1 MSRSYIPCFGD
12 SQDHNNSPWALFVR
26 IREKDLTLNA
36 DKGEYNKNSL
46 EFLGH
51 VFGEDGIKPSETKLK
66 TILNNSNECI
76 RSEKS
81 SGHDELLWCS
91 LHPNY
96 AALTHELRH
105 LTKKTTQWSWT
116 EKHDAALHTLKAERS
131 KATIWVL
138 L

>member
-1 MSRSYIPCFGD
+1 MSRSYIRCFGD

-91 LHPNY
+91 LHPQ
-96 AALTHELRH
+96 LCRTD
-105 LTKKTTQWSWT
+105 S
-116 EKHDAALHTLKAERS
+116 
-131 KATIWVL
+131 
-138 L
+138 